1 MSETIPVTGDPAPSR
16 HERPEAAATAF
27 RIMAMTDLI
36 DVVRN
41 ETRSYQFP
49 WTAGIFADCIASAE
63 NECWVVERDNAVI
76 GHGILSHGAGEAH
89 LLNVCI
95 VRDRQGRGSGRRLV
109 EHLLER
115 ARTRDATVVYLEVRP
130 SNRVALALYASVG
143 FREVGRRRD
152 YYPAADGNE
161 EACVMALVFT

>member
-1 MSETIPVTGDPAPSR
+1 MAEDVQAPVDPPASEP
-16 HERPEAAATAF
+16 ERSTAAQATF
-27 RIMAMTDLI
+27 RSMAMADLA
-36 DVVRN
+36 DVLRN

-63 NECWVVERDNAVI
+63 NECWMVVLDDRPI
-76 GHGILSHGAGEAH
+76 GHGVLSHGAGEAH

-95 VRDRQGRGSGRRLV
+95 VRDHQGRGCGRQLV
-109 EHLLER
+109 EHLLARSR
-115 ARTRDATVVYLEVRP
+115 ARGAAVVYLEVRP
-130 SNRVALALYASVG
+130 SNRVALDLYASFG

-152 YYPAADGNE
+152 YYPSANGNE